1 MVFSETVGTTAR
13 TRVFATDGS
22 LLWTDPNPTMTAD
35 IAWSA
40 DGSRLVIGS
49 QPATFKILTFGTA
62 VAPKVVTRTYP
73 GQAYRAMG
81 FSASGAILYSWDT
94 NGEAEYWESPLEIAL
109 PDGKP
114 TTIAKFSG
122 DPDPIVPANGT
133 SPTSDLG
140 IVNGWSSGS
149 GVQPGVDP
157 ATGRV
162 LDRGGAAGVG
172 TWELRDGTTVSP
184 VLFGNGD
191 VPELAW
197 GPGSSLVVAWVASTN
212 GPIRIYSS
220 ALDGPPPVGP
230 DFQVAAGA
238 YWRSFFGARGS
249 TALLGLGA
257 ERAKDFDYLGA
268 DELVAVDLKTGASAV
283 FVPTKPGSTGLHPA
297 GWITGP

>member
-1 MVFSETVGTTAR
+1 
-13 TRVFATDGS
+13 
-22 LLWTDPNPTMTAD
+22 
-35 IAWSA
+35 
-40 DGSRLVIGS
+40 
-49 QPATFKILTFGTA
+49 
-62 VAPKVVTRTYP
+62 
-73 GQAYRAMG
+73 MG

-212 GPIRIYSS
+212 GPIRIVLVS
-220 ALDGPPPVGP
+220 AGWSAPGRRGLPGRGRRLLALVL
-230 DFQVAAGA
+230 
-238 YWRSFFGARGS
+238 RGARFD
-249 TALLGLGA
+249 
-257 ERAKDFDYLGA
+257 RAPRARG
-268 DELVAVDLKTGASAV
+268 
-283 FVPTKPGSTGLHPA
+283 
-297 GWITGP
+297 